1 MAFSETRLLSVVE
14 ELTQHA
20 VHHGLVVTTH
30 RYTLVD
36 LSEASVVV

>member
-1 MAFSETRLLSVVE
+1 MAFSETQLFSVVE

-20 VHHGLVVTTH
+20 VHGLVVTTH
-30 RYTLVD
+30 RYTLAH